1 MVVKP
6 TQVYADRER
15 THVMSTNPEATRNNF
30 PRDMQWGQA
39 LQLVEDASQD
49 EARPVPLVVV
59 EGDELEIV
67 RLV

>member
-1 MVVKP
+1 
-6 TQVYADRER
+6 
-15 THVMSTNPEATRNNF
+15 MSTNPEATRNNF